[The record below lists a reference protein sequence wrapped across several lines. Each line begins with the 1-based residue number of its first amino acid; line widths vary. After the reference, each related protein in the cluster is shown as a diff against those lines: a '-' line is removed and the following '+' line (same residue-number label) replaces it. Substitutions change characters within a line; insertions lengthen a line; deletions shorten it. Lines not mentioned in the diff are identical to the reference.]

1 MRFALTFPVAALLA
15 AGLTACDTSTFSFL
29 AKRDDAATVSSAG
42 NDPIDKAFAE
52 PPVAAPVPAVPSG
65 IDGVIARARTGDY
78 LCAGKVVV
86 NVSAA
91 ADNPREFIVKSKSF
105 SHRMVPVVTASGVV
119 RLEDAPNGIV
129 WLQVRERAM
138 LMNQTKGQ
146 RVAAECLHQ

>member
-1 MRFALTFPVAALLA
+1 MRLALTFPVAALLA
-15 AGLTACDTSTFSFL
+15 VGLTACDTSTFSLF
-29 AKRDDAATVSSAG
+29 AKHDDAATVSSAG

-52 PPVAAPVPAVPSG
+52 PPAAAPAAVPSS